1 MVMQRVVYSSLMKLD
16 LIWRSIMDSTHELL
30 TQLRSIDCKIHECKD
45 LIDEKFLQLEAKILL
60 VELKQ

>member
-1 MVMQRVVYSSLMKLD
+1 
-16 LIWRSIMDSTHELL
+16 MDSKHELL

-45 LIDEKFLQLEAKILL
+45 PIDEKFLQLEAKILL